1 LNFSVSLFVRRLG
14 GYGSSSI
21 GRVAVSKTV
30 GCGFKSLLPCQSS
43 LGEVK
48 VGLEKL
54 AGFGPASQSAN
65 GEVAEWSIAAVLK
78 TALGES
84 STGVR
89 IPPSPPDKARVKGKC
104 AELRLGKLEKI
115 VNDLTKILIWVVVI
129 GALFSLLWWQGQIR
143 ALSLYIQ
150 ETREELRKC
159 SWPTWEELKGS
170 TALVI
175 VSIGLL
181 GAFTVAVDFAMNLV
195 LHKL

>member
-1 LNFSVSLFVRRLG
+1 
-14 GYGSSSI
+14 
-21 GRVAVSKTV
+21 
-30 GCGFKSLLPCQSS
+30 
-43 LGEVK
+43 
-48 VGLEKL
+48 
-54 AGFGPASQSAN
+54 
-65 GEVAEWSIAAVLK
+65 
-78 TALGES
+78 
-84 STGVR
+84 
-89 IPPSPPDKARVKGKC
+89 
-104 AELRLGKLEKI
+104 

-129 GALFSLLWWQGQIR
+129 GALFGLLWWQGQIR